1 VGLFF
6 AVHLLAC
13 GWYVCAGLHEDPEET
28 WLGRRMISSH
38 EGGGESLLDNG
49 SSDPGLQWLH
59 AMYFIMTVFTTIGFG
74 DIYAVTSGEI
84 CYVSFAFIV
93 GAIVHSIIL
102 GEVIS
107 TVTRVDEKGQFSYE
121 QRVLVEKWSSHTE
134 LGDEVSSDLQS
145 WTQNQ
150 ADRWSNQRYDKEGM
164 RHLINGRFLGRSL
177 IASLPEHLYGGEL
190 LQNSFF
196 SHLPPR
202 IQETPARL
210 PLLLALSSYRHI
222 FAKKDIVYQRHDFAN
237 HVFLVVSGTFAH
249 IGVPRST
256 GGLDYKFGESS
267 NLRGFQDSVDE
278 LSGMSPYQ
286 LFSQG
291 AFFGDYSLFQDVPRK
306 ASVRCEYHG
315 SCIVVL
321 KNDMMRLV
329 D

>member
-1 VGLFF
+1 
-6 AVHLLAC
+6 
-13 GWYVCAGLHEDPEET
+13 
-28 WLGRRMISSH
+28 
-38 EGGGESLLDNG
+38 
-49 SSDPGLQWLH
+49 
-59 AMYFIMTVFTTIGFG
+59 VFTTIGFG

-107 TVTRVDEKGQFSYE
+107 TVTRVDEKGQ
-121 QRVLVEKWSSHTE
+121 
-134 LGDEVSSDLQS
+134 SDLQS

-196 SHLPPR
+196 SQLPPR

-249 IGVPRST
+249 IGVPRSI
-256 GGLDYKFGESS
+256 GGLDYKFGQSS
-267 NLRGFQDSVDE
+267 NLADSVDE

-329 D
+329 DDFPEFGRMWRGNAA